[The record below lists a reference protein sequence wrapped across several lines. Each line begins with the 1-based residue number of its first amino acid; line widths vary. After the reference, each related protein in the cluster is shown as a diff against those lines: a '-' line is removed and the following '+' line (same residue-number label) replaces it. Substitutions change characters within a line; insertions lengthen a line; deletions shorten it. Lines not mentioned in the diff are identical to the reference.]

1 MLNHYTQYFVDLES
15 IDYDKIRDQIIS
27 FYKKGGSLPNP
38 IHIKAKNK
46 GKFTKSAKSQ
56 GESVQSY
63 AHHVID
69 NPDATTLQKRR
80 ANFAIQAKKWHHK

>member
-1 MLNHYTQYFVDLES
+1 MLNPYIQYFIDLEG
-15 IDYDKIRDQIIS
+15 IDYDKIREQITS
-27 FYKKGGSLPNP
+27 FYKKGGSLPDP

-63 AHHVID
+63 AHHVMSD
-69 NPDATTLQKRR
+69 PGATTLQKRR

>member
-1 MLNHYTQYFVDLES
+1 MLNPYIQYFIDLEG
-15 IDYDKIRDQIIS
+15 IDYDKIREQITS
-27 FYKKGGSLPNP
+27 FYKKGGSLPDP
-38 IHIKAKNK
+38 IHIKEKNK

-63 AHHVID
+63 AHHVMSD
-69 NPDATTLQKRR
+69 PGATTLQKRR

>member
-1 MLNHYTQYFVDLES
+1 MLNPYIQYFIDLEG
-15 IDYDKIRDQIIS
+15 IDYDKIRKQITS
-27 FYKKGGSLPNP
+27 FYKKGGSLPDP

-63 AHHVID
+63 AHHVMSD
-69 NPDATTLQKRR
+69 PGATTLQKRR